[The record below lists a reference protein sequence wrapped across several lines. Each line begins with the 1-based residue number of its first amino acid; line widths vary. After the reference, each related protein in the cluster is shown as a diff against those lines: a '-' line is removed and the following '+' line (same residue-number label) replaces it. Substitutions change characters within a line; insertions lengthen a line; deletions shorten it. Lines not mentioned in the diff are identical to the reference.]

1 MYSRCTPTPR
11 FPTPSSSRSAD
22 LVRVLGV
29 DPGLGRT
36 GVAVVDGG
44 PGALRL
50 VHSGCLSTPAG
61 IDDAERLFLLSG
73 MIVAVLDEHR
83 PAFAAIERLFFST
96 NRSTAMRVS
105 EARGVLLC
113 ALAGAGVPVAEY
125 TPNEVKEAVAGYGA
139 ARKPQVLRM
148 TMQLLSIDSIDGPDD
163 VADACAIAVC
173 HHHRAALT
181 VRLRGRGVTPAVTP
195 LDRAVSAARASQ
207 GVVAG

>member
-1 MYSRCTPTPR
+1 
-11 FPTPSSSRSAD
+11 
-22 LVRVLGV
+22 VRVLGV

-36 GVAVVDGG
+36 GVAVVDGR
-44 PGALRL
+44 PGALTL
-50 VHSGCLSTPAG
+50 IHSACLSTPAG

-73 MIVAVLDEHR
+73 LITAVVSDHR
-83 PAFAAIERLFFST
+83 PAFAAVERLFFST

-113 ALAGAGVPVAEY
+113 ALAGAGIPVAEY

-148 TMQLLSIDSIDGPDD
+148 TMQLLSLDRIDGPDD

-181 VRLRGRGVTPAVTP
+181 LRVRHQRVRPGVSALDSAV
-195 LDRAVSAARASQ
+195 AAARARL
-207 GVVAG
+207 GAPAT